1 MHTPV
6 CVDAS
11 LILRILVPEPLTE
24 QALALWSLWQQSS
37 QTPIAPTLL
46 AFEVTASL
54 RRYVYHKRITPDQG
68 EQAFA
73 RFLQMDIQ
81 LSQRPAL
88 LRLAW
93 GLAKEF
99 NQPRAYDTA
108 YLALAQLRRCD
119 FWTADRKLYN
129 AVHARL
135 PWVKWV
141 GDAPA

>member
-1 MHTPV
+1 MNSVV

-24 QALALWSLWQQSS
+24 QALALWATWQQG
-37 QTPIAPTLL
+37 QRAPIAPSLL

-54 RRYVYHKRITPDQG
+54 RRYVYLKRITPVQG
-68 EQAFA
+68 EHAFA
-73 RFLQMDIQ
+73 QFLQMEIQ

-88 LRLAW
+88 FRLAW
-93 GLAKEF
+93 ELAKAF
-99 NQPRAYDTA
+99 NQPRAYDTT
-108 YLALAQLRRCD
+108 YLALAQLHHCD

-129 AVHARL
+129 AVHTQL

-141 GDAPA
+141 GDAQT